1 MHRSRS
7 QNSGWNS
14 WVHRPCSAQ
23 GTHQQPPFQMDIP
36 SLLAEADFSSDLGF
50 HSGELHDA
58 RSNGYHAAD
67 SSLHDPCSGSGAL
80 GCSCCMAPQP
90 PLSCW

>member
-1 MHRSRS
+1 
-7 QNSGWNS
+7 
-14 WVHRPCSAQ
+14 
-23 GTHQQPPFQMDIP
+23 MDIP
-36 SLLAEADFSSDLGF
+36 SLLAEADFSTGLGF

-67 SSLHDPCSGSGAL
+67 SPVHDPCSGSGTL

-90 PLSCW
+90 APQLLLILVRCRAFTVIQAQATLDP